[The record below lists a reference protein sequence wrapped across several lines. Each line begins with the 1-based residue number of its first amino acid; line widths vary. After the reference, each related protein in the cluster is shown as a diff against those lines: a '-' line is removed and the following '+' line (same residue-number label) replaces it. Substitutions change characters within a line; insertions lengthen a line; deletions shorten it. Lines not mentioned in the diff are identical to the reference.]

1 MQTQLLIGGRLT
13 GGEGPPES
21 GLDAASGA
29 QIATVASASVEQVGA
44 AVAAAE
50 AAFEGWAGTAP
61 RERAALLLKIAEGIE
76 REAADYASLESRNTG
91 KPLAAMLNDEM
102 PAIADV

>member
-1 MQTQLLIGGRLT
+1 MQTELLIGGRRT

-21 GLDAASGA
+21 VLDAGSGA

-50 AAFEGWAGTAP
+50 GDFLGRSGTGPRGRGAHGPGGGGAVLFEDCRGSRTRSRGLRESGVAQYRQAARGDAQ
-61 RERAALLLKIAEGIE
+61 
-76 REAADYASLESRNTG
+76 
-91 KPLAAMLNDEM
+91 
-102 PAIADV
+102 